1 MKTNFDGVKK
11 GSGRELLEQEWN
23 RQMSIHRFLTYFVI
37 IGLIVVILSP
47 FIIDYFTK

>member
-1 MKTNFDGVKK
+1 MKTKIDPIEVESYVSRYFDTAINTLV
-11 GSGRELLEQEWN
+11 
-23 RQMSIHRFLTYFVI
+23 V

>member
-1 MKTNFDGVKK
+1 MKNKIDPI
-11 GSGRELLEQEWN
+11 
-23 RQMSIHRFLTYFVI
+23 MIDTYVDKHLYTVLNTLIF